1 MSNDF
6 EGVVSEASK
15 DIWNIVIDLLDKKV
29 DFDTILRI
37 LEVKRSDLKELQHA
51 MYGDAERI
59 AIKLAIDAHELNLTA
74 GIIEE
79 KTGVD
84 RSEFIKYMIEEGNS
98 HNKVGENCYAGDK
111 RNKPVTA
118 RKITRFP
125 NDYESELSKENKQ
138 IVELLRQH
146 KQQE

>member
-6 EGVVSEASK
+6 EGVVKEASK
-15 DIWNIVIDLLDKKV
+15 DIWKIVINLLDKKV

-37 LEVKRSDLKELQHA
+37 LAVKRSDLKELQHA
-51 MYGDAERI
+51 MYGDVERI

-74 GIIEE
+74 EIIEE

-84 RSEFIKYMIEEGNS
+84 RSEFIKYMTEEGNS
-98 HNKVGENCYAGDK
+98 HNKVGKDCYAGDK
-111 RNKPVTA
+111 RTELVSA

-125 NDYESELSKENKQ
+125 DDYESELSKENKQ
-138 IVELLRQH
+138 VVELLRQH
-146 KQQE
+146 RQ